1 MSLKQTCREPGAG
14 EYILIPGGEVAC
26 HYMSNG
32 NGECFCTVSDCNTE
46 ALVYTFI
53 QNHEDGV
60 LDCIGGR
67 CKESDTVCYI
77 SASGELVKIF
87 LACN

>member
-1 MSLKQTCREPGAG
+1 MACR
-14 EYILIPGGEVAC
+14 
-26 HYMSNG
+26 YMSNG

-77 SASGELVKIF
+77 SASGELVKFFGIQ
-87 LACN
+87 LKDLSTT